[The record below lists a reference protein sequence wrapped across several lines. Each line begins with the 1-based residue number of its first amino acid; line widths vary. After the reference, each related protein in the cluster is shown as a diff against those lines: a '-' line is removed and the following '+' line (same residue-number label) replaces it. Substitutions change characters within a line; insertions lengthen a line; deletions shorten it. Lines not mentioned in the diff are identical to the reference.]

1 MSFKNHNNYWHT
13 YIQSEPEVS
22 TEVVMMSVVMGV
34 SDTYITDEPAN
45 YNNIQLFNSG
55 SQEFQTLTEVL
66 TPDLLLDL
74 PVEDARQSFVRK
86 KLVLATGVPSN
97 GTGGTGVSV
106 DIATGTI
113 DTPILIPSDNQED
126 CHNAIVNENDVVK
139 KAQQE
144 LADCLSNSTTPDDD
158 LYKKFLDCRQK
169 CKDQM
174 DQDLGEWLRECNQ
187 VAPGDEIPTIP
198 ERICVDGKPIWKW
211 HSAISQACKDS
222 FCELVK
228 KYVRCIGGEDICRY
242 NPCTGVP
249 HDIFGGDGN
258 RKGIPPSIWAT
269 QSECWR
275 NNPDADPTRGDD
287 IYDPNDEISGSPC
300 WTAYYRKIF
309 AAQCQT
315 DIICKTKE
323 AYFNHCCTGF
333 MFDTNDYCRS
343 LGCVPSRGTDKYPI
357 WTCEPE
363 KKILCLQ
370 RKLENLQKKQACI
383 RQSPDGQGSDGRGR
397 NSWVAGEVYRACV
410 ELAKA
415 IWERDFGN
423 ATTEEERKQA
433 EINYQANLVQC
444 DKALKE
450 ARNQG

>member
-22 TEVVMMSVVMGV
+22 TEVVILSVTMGV
-34 SDTYITDEPAN
+34 TDTYITDENPN
-45 YNNIQLFNSG
+45 YLNIQVFNSG
-55 SQEFQTLTEVL
+55 SQEFQTLTEVV
-66 TPDLLLDL
+66 TPDLLMDL
-74 PVEDARQSFVRK
+74 PVEDSRQSFVAK

-113 DTPILIPSDNQED
+113 ETPILIPSDNLQDCYIAIDKLED
-126 CHNAIVNENDVVK
+126 AVKNA
-139 KAQQE
+139 QGE
-144 LADCLSNSTTPDDD
+144 LAACLGNSTNPEDDA
-158 LYKKFLDCRQK
+158 YKKYLDCRQQ
-169 CKDQM
+169 CKDQVNA
-174 DQDLGEWLRECNQ
+174 DLAAWLSECNQ
-187 VAPGDEIPTIP
+187 VGPGDESPTIP
-198 ERICVDGKPIWKW
+198 TRICVDGQPIWNW

-222 FCELVK
+222 FCEIVK

-242 NPCTGVP
+242 NPCTGTSKDP
-249 HDIFGGDGN
+249 LGGDGDDN
-258 RKGIPPSIWAT
+258 GIPPSGAAT

-275 NNPDADPTRGDD
+275 NNPDANPTGDD
-287 IYDPNDEISGSPC
+287 TGIFSPDDEIAGTAC

-309 AAQCQT
+309 AAQCRAG
-315 DIICKTKE
+315 IVCKEKGV
-323 AYFNHCCTGF
+323 YDNYCCAGF
-333 MFDTNDYCRS
+333 MFDTNDYCKS

-370 RKLENLQKKQACI
+370 RKLENIKKRQACI
-383 RQSPDGQGSDGRGR
+383 NQSPEANEKGLK
-397 NSWVAGEVYRACV
+397 SWEAHTAYRACV

-423 ATTEEERKQA
+423 ATTEEQRKQA
-433 EINYQANLVQC
+433 EIDYEANVAEC
-444 DKALKE
+444 LKQFE
-450 ARNQG
+450 KDRG

>member
-22 TEVVMMSVVMGV
+22 TEVVIMSVVMGV

-45 YNNIQLFNSG
+45 YNNIQVFNSG

-74 PVEDARQSFVRK
+74 PVDDARQSFVAK
-86 KLVLATGVPSN
+86 KLVLSTGVPSD

-113 DTPILIPSDNQED
+113 DTPILIPTDNQQD
-126 CHNAIVNENDVVK
+126 CFIAIDKLKDAVK
-139 KAQQE
+139 NIQQE
-144 LADCLSNSTTPDDD
+144 LAACLGNSTNPEDDA
-158 LYKKFLDCRQK
+158 YKKFLDCRQQ

-174 DQDLGEWLRECNQ
+174 DADLAAWLTECNQ
-187 VAPGDEIPTIP
+187 VGPGDEIPTIP
-198 ERICVDGKPIWKW
+198 TRICVNGQPVWNW

-258 RKGIPPSIWAT
+258 DNGIPPSIFGT

-275 NNPDADPTRGDD
+275 NNPDANPTGDPTG
-287 IYDPNDEISGSPC
+287 IYYPDDEITGSPC
-300 WTAYYRKIF
+300 WTEYYRKIF

-315 DIICKTKE
+315 DIVCKTKG
-323 AYFNHCCTGF
+323 AYENWCCAGF
-333 MFDTNDYCRS
+333 MFDTNDYCKS

-370 RKLENLQKKQACI
+370 RKLENIKKRQACLS
-383 RQSPDGQGSDGRGR
+383 QSPEAKETKSSEAMR
-397 NSWVAGEVYRACV
+397 VHRACV

-423 ATTEEERKQA
+423 ATTDEERKQA
-433 EINYQANLVQC
+433 GIDY
-444 DKALKE
+444 E
-450 ARNQG
+450 ARVAQCQKEYDEDN